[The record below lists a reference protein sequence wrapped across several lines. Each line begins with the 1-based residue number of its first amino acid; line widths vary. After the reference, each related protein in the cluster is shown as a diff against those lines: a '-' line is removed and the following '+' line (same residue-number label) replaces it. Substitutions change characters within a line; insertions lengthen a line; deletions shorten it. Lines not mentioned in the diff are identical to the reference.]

1 MTQYAYPYLNPV
13 QTRTQE
19 VTAWEQELANAIESV
34 FAKGAT
40 ELDEVVVGLNK
51 TRVRTRDGS
60 DWTEQ
65 NFAALMKEL
74 GA

>member
-1 MTQYAYPYLNPV
+1 MSQYAYPYLNPV
-13 QTRTQE
+13 QTRTQD

-34 FAKGAT
+34 FTKGAT
-40 ELDEVVVGLNK
+40 ELPEVVASLNK

-60 DWTEQ
+60 DWTED
-65 NFAALMKEL
+65 NFAALMHEL